1 MDKLVAAGS
10 TGLPERAHKQRA
22 VGSAGMD
29 QDLKE
34 LAVNTA
40 KCVVGLDGSNR
51 RMQGVL
57 GQVAIVQEGHPYLEP
72 IKVGTKQYD
81 DEKKQVSSSEEI
93 GALVPAHVRAWVQL
107 VTFVKNDASVP
118 PEKKT
123 ALTAYHSSAGDLEAI
138 RGHVLTCYQK
148 KAYRQKAWGDTDRFK
163 IELMVIP
170 ELRAVTNE
178 IMAAIALKPGVE
190 IKRGAP
196 PRNPNVRKV
205 VAGLVKIGEFQEMQQ

>member
-1 MDKLVAAGS
+1 
-10 TGLPERAHKQRA
+10 
-22 VGSAGMD
+22 MD

-51 RMQGVL
+51 RMMGVL
-57 GQVAIVQEGHPYLEP
+57 TQVAIVQEAHPYLEP

-81 DEKKQVSSSEEI
+81 DERKRMASTEEI
-93 GALVPAHVRAWVQL
+93 AGLVPAHVRAWVQL
-107 VTFVKNDASVP
+107 VTAVKNDASVP
-118 PEKKT
+118 TEKKT
-123 ALTAYHSSAGDLEAI
+123 ELTKYHNSARDLDAI
-138 RGHVLTCYQK
+138 RGHVLTCFQK
-148 KAYRQKAWGDTDRFK
+148 KAYRQKAWGDNDRFK

-170 ELRAVTNE
+170 ELRAVSNE

-190 IKRGAP
+190 VKRGAP

-205 VAGLVKIGEFQEMQQ
+205 VAGLVKLGEFQEMQQ